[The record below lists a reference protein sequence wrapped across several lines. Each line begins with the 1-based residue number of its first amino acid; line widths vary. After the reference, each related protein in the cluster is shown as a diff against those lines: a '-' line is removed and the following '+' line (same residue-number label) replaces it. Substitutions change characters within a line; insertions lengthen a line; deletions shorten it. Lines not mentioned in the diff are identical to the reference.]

1 MADIDAL
8 SRLIRKA
15 DAVAESASVLVSRTL
30 RQIRGELANLAEEL
44 NLAGSA
50 KDREKVYAD
59 IRRRM
64 AALSRR
70 MDSLMSAQNELAAK
84 TAAKQ
89 VSAMT
94 GLEVKYS
101 AKRAEAIT
109 ELVTPAQGE
118 NLAAVFTD
126 RMASSLINSLR
137 LATVAVLREQAVE
150 GGTMKDMTRLLA
162 QRWRETA
169 KMEDPR
175 FTDSS
180 GRTWNTVTYLTM
192 NVRTN
197 TMRVYNDCLLD
208 DIARV
213 TGSDIARISKGGS
226 DPHCVCAAWEGCIIS
241 ISGKTKGLPTYEQ
254 AKNGGCFHPNCVH
267 TLEYIDE
274 DADAEEIALQ
284 KAHPVT
290 KGLEDD
296 PDAQD
301 GRKYEI
307 DQDRYRRQGMTE
319 AQARMAVDRDNLTA
333 AIRTG
338 LIRSDARALVDA
350 LTDAQVSALCV
361 DGNPPRFEP
370 TKRATRQDPHA
381 ADEIWRHGSRGGVVH
396 IARDADAAKLI
407 EVTKIENKD
416 GVVSTITSAV
426 KKAVGKIIPQKQ
438 TASKTP
444 EEIKA
449 MKIEDAIKETA
460 HLVDNIEKAEIPEA
474 VSRHES
480 RFEQI
485 SRIVTTRRKEWEAA
499 RDQRESLDKLLR
511 KSTGDEAAKIL
522 DQWEK
527 ARQKQIAAAKKYI
540 YAIDLKRKINRTLH
554 KTCLPW
560 TKALLAH
567 GNDKCF
573 INVEKASKGLPIWNE
588 AKSLLEVIVSKD
600 VFPVVP
606 LTVRKLKDDA
616 RAYQTLSKIC
626 LSSQEEYSI
635 FAHET
640 MHFIEGKNA
649 HVHNRCVEFLQ
660 YRTKGESKQKL
671 RILTGIEYGN
681 DEWARPDHFF
691 NPYCGKAYERRDFNG
706 NIRVTSTEIL
716 SMGVERLVMNPVRF
730 LREDR
735 EYATMCLNLIR
746 GIL

>member
-169 KMEDPR
+169 RMEDPR
-175 FTDSS
+175 FTDAS

-241 ISGKTKGLPTYEQ
+241 ISGKTKGFPTYEQ

-381 ADEIWRHGSRGGVVH
+381 ADEIWCHGSRGGVVH

-407 EVTKIENKD
+407 EVCNIKDAKAEWQPTTPLEKATDALMQSIGAKHTDEKLDISGVNPNFATQDFHYTNNCGRCCDAYEVRARGYKVTAKGTVGNKRLNPKGDWMQYGNSLGGGGWCEMYAGGNLGQKFGNSPSIIESEMAKWGDGSRAKIFVQWKGGGGHFFIAEQSNGKTIFKCPQSGCAYD
-416 GVVSTITSAV
+416 STIWKHV
-426 KKAVGKIIPQKQ
+426 K
-438 TASKTP
+438 
-444 EEIKA
+444 
-449 MKIEDAIKETA
+449 D
-460 HLVDNIEKAEIPEA
+460 
-474 VSRHES
+474 S
-480 RFEQI
+480 RFN
-485 SRIVTTRRKEWEAA
+485 AF
-499 RDQRESLDKLLR
+499 LR
-511 KSTGDEAAKIL
+511 TDNLEF
-522 DQWEK
+522 
-527 ARQKQIAAAKKYI
+527 
-540 YAIDLKRKINRTLH
+540 
-554 KTCLPW
+554 
-560 TKALLAH
+560 
-567 GNDKCF
+567 NDK
-573 INVEKASKGLPIWNE
+573 ISE
-588 AKSLLEVIVSKD
+588 
-600 VFPVVP
+600 
-606 LTVRKLKDDA
+606 
-616 RAYQTLSKIC
+616 
-626 LSSQEEYSI
+626 SI
-635 FAHET
+635 Q
-640 MHFIEGKNA
+640 
-649 HVHNRCVEFLQ
+649 V
-660 YRTKGESKQKL
+660 
-671 RILTGIEYGN
+671 
-681 DEWARPDHFF
+681 
-691 NPYCGKAYERRDFNG
+691 
-706 NIRVTSTEIL
+706 
-716 SMGVERLVMNPVRF
+716 
-730 LREDR
+730 
-735 EYATMCLNLIR
+735 
-746 GIL
+746 

>member
-1 MADIDAL
+1 MADFDAL

-30 RQIRGELANLAEEL
+30 REIRGELANLAEEL

-150 GGTMKDMTRLLA
+150 GGTMKEMTRRLA
-162 QRWRETA
+162 QKWREAA
-169 KMEDPR
+169 KVSDPR
-175 FTDSS
+175 FTDAS

-208 DIARV
+208 DIARA
-213 TGSDIARISKGGS
+213 TGSDIARISKGGG
-226 DPHCVCAAWEGCIIS
+226 DPHCVCAAWAGCVIS

-254 AKNGGCFHPNCVH
+254 ARNGGCFHPNCVH
-267 TLEYIDE
+267 TLEYVDE
-274 DADAEEIALQ
+274 AADAEEIELQ

-296 PDAQD
+296 PDVQKE
-301 GRKYEI
+301 RRYEI
-307 DQDRYRRQGMTE
+307 DQHRYRNRGMTKD
-319 AQARMAVDRDNLTA
+319 AARLAVDRDNLTD

-338 LIRSDARALVDA
+338 LIREDARELVGK

-370 TKRATRQDPHA
+370 TKKATKKDPHA
-381 ADEIWRHGSRGGVVH
+381 ADEKWIHGKRGGVVH
-396 IARDADAAKLI
+396 ISRTATVEDLVKVTGVKDAKS
-407 EVTKIENKD
+407 EWQP
-416 GVVSTITSAV
+416 IT
-426 KKAVGKIIPQKQ
+426 P
-438 TASKTP
+438 
-444 EEIKA
+444 
-449 MKIEDAIKETA
+449 
-460 HLVDNIEKAEIPEA
+460 LEKATDTLMQSIGAKHTDKKLDISGVNPNYSKGGGYTNNCQRCVPTYEARCRGYDVEALSSDGDKIPGVLNLAGNSRA
-474 VSRHES
+474 VWKNQTVETFTAKKFKTGVEKRMAEWGDGA
-480 RFEQI
+480 RAEL
-485 SRIVTTRRKEWEAA
+485 RIGWEGLRWGHVFVAVQENGSTKFLDPQNPTKDASQYFALAATRGGNAFHWM
-499 RDQRESLDKLLR
+499 LR
-511 KSTGDEAAKIL
+511 IDNNEFTDEA
-522 DQWEK
+522 
-527 ARQKQIAAAKKYI
+527 
-540 YAIDLKRKINRTLH
+540 KR
-554 KTCLPW
+554 
-560 TKALLAH
+560 
-567 GNDKCF
+567 CF
-573 INVEKASKGLPIWNE
+573 R
-588 AKSLLEVIVSKD
+588 SL
-600 VFPVVP
+600 
-606 LTVRKLKDDA
+606 
-616 RAYQTLSKIC
+616 
-626 LSSQEEYSI
+626 
-635 FAHET
+635 
-640 MHFIEGKNA
+640 
-649 HVHNRCVEFLQ
+649 
-660 YRTKGESKQKL
+660 
-671 RILTGIEYGN
+671 
-681 DEWARPDHFF
+681 
-691 NPYCGKAYERRDFNG
+691 
-706 NIRVTSTEIL
+706 
-716 SMGVERLVMNPVRF
+716 
-730 LREDR
+730 
-735 EYATMCLNLIR
+735 
-746 GIL
+746 